1 MSDAA
6 SDHTS
11 TVATLHVFSGVHL
24 GAHIDLTAGSWLL
37 GSDDTCDLILNG
49 LAPRHAELRVSVDEA
64 GTVTVTVVPQEAHV
78 FVDGT
83 ALEEET
89 PLEAGAAWYLGETCF
104 AWNVPGAV
112 QETVLPQH
120 VGPAVGQGESEP
132 DSVQGTEPD
141 MADHA
146 SEVGETPVA
155 EEPQEGQERETLSV
169 DGNLPAMSAGF
180 QPVHMDESMR
190 NQRVPL
196 RQRWGRPVSLL
207 FMAILLCALSFVFSS
222 GPSRSQYPAIV
233 KGILE
238 KAGLTGLAVTP
249 RWPGVEVRGA
259 VASAG
264 SLEKLQQA
272 VQEVSFP
279 VYLEVAVDDDML
291 RAVRNALGIRGFF
304 PAVRMERSGGE
315 PQLLVAAYMRDTLVE
330 ADAFAQLEKDV
341 PSPPE
346 KKRRIVYEKD
356 AAPKVLAAL
365 QNAGF
370 NDIHPVFLPGR
381 ITLSGNIAQE
391 RAVVLARMKAELN
404 AQFGVP
410 LFGEGAQ
417 DLNTP
422 PPPTM
427 QGISPLPAVITAQT
441 SKTSPDSSSQ
451 PGENSQADPLGG
463 LTLTGV
469 FAAPLDF
476 VTTEDGRRFF
486 PGSVLPNGT
495 VLERITTTGLT
506 LRRGDSVFTYNLRG
520 HHE

>member
-11 TVATLHVFSGVHL
+11 AVATLYVFSGVHL
-24 GAHIDLTAGSWLL
+24 GAHIDLTAGAWLL

-64 GTVTVTVVPQEAHV
+64 GTVTVTVVPQESHV

-83 ALEEET
+83 ALEGET
-89 PLEAGAAWYLGETCF
+89 TLEAGAAWYLGETCF

-112 QETVLPQH
+112 QETVLPQR
-120 VGPAVGQGESEP
+120 VGPAVSQGELAP
-132 DSVQGTEPD
+132 DPVQGAEPD
-141 MADHA
+141 MADPVT
-146 SEVGETPVA
+146 EGRQKPVA
-155 EEPQEGQERETLSV
+155 DELQEGQERETLSV

-180 QPVHMDESMR
+180 QSVRMDEP
-190 NQRVPL
+190 VPL

-207 FMAILLCALSFVFSS
+207 FLAVLLCALSFVFSS

-315 PQLLVAAYMRDTLVE
+315 PLLRVAAYMRDTLVE

-346 KKRRIVYEKD
+346 KRRRIVYEKD

-365 QNAGF
+365 QNVGF
-370 NDIHPVFLPGR
+370 NDIQPVFLPGR

-391 RAVVLARMKAELN
+391 RALVLARMKAELN

-422 PPPTM
+422 SPAM
-427 QGISPLPAVITAQT
+427 QGISHMPAVITAET
-441 SKTSPDSSSQ
+441 SKTSPNSALQ
-451 PGENSQADPLGG
+451 LAENSQADPLGG

-476 VTTEDGRRFF
+476 VITEDGRRFF